1 MSPAVVFPGQK
12 TTLLVNPGG
21 APWHRLE
28 GTFLRMIDIKIDDTE
43 LNMNPFIDEESN
55 TEASL
60 SARRM
65 QYPAGYVMTQT
76 ANPNA
81 QMTAWFHGS
90 GNAYEEAHAART
102 CDLGMTDCYSVRIMP
117 SI

>member
-1 MSPAVVFPGQK
+1 
-12 TTLLVNPGG
+12 
-21 APWHRLE
+21 
-28 GTFLRMIDIKIDDTE
+28 MIDIKIDDAE

-60 SARRM
+60 YARRM

-90 GNAYEEAHAART
+90 GNAYREAHSAST
-102 CDLGMTDCYSVRIMP
+102 CDITMTDCYDVKIMP
-117 SI
+117 SIQSINTDAGYTTGG